1 MRSDAFIKANKRRW
15 GCTMESRKEGK
26 EQGRAGQ
33 GRRERGVDSRS
44 QSWLRPGPDSVV
56 VPPRYEIVVAFFGLG
71 AF

>member
-15 GCTMESRKEGK
+15 GCTMESRERG
-26 EQGRAGQ
+26 QRTGQ
-33 GRRERGVDSRS
+33 GSREKRVDSRS
-44 QSWLRPGPDSVV
+44 QSWLEPGPDSVV

>member
-1 MRSDAFIKANKRRW
+1 MRLLKPTKGGGGALWREGR
-15 GCTMESRKEGK
+15 GGK

-44 QSWLRPGPDSVV
+44 QSWLEPGPDSVV